1 MRRRHIAATLRWSW
15 SATAWV
21 ARSCP
26 KPSAC
31 PASASRVSCS
41 SKAHSTDGD
50 RATLVERATQA
61 IDHEGFHAYAGQ
73 HFRAMFNEDSDA
85 ALRERIVA
93 RLDTMDPGFA
103 RSLYL
108 EAVGWDPLRAQA
120 TLDEIDVPVL
130 VIQSTH
136 VDSHFQR
143 RPMLPTTRTPF
154 LDAVAATCPQ
164 VETTVITGCGH
175 FPMNERP
182 EAVNS
187 AITAFARR
195 IAS

>member
-1 MRRRHIAATLRWSW
+1 VVLVGHSLGCKVVPEAFSLSRER
-15 SATAWV
+15 V
-21 ARSCP
+21 AGLVFIEG
-26 KPSAC
+26 ALY
-31 PASASRVSCS
+31 
-41 SKAHSTDGD
+41 DGD